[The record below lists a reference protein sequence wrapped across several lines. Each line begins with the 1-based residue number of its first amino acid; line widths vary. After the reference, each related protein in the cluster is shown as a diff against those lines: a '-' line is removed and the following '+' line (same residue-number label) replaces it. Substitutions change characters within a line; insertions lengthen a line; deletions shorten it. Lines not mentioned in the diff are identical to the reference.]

1 MFVFFFSSFLVI
13 VSFSDM
19 AALVEKQ
26 ADKITDIGV
35 AADTAHDRAKAGL
48 GQVQQASEY
57 QPGCSI
63 M

>member
-1 MFVFFFSSFLVI
+1 
-13 VSFSDM
+13 M